1 MTGPI
6 VAHVFGLWGMSTTML
21 MLVGVTLIILAT
33 FILPLIE
40 AVKRLPDKGVVGNEA
55 GGG

>member
-1 MTGPI
+1 
-6 VAHVFGLWGMSTTML
+6 ML

-40 AVKRLPDKGVVGNEA
+40 AVKRLPDERVVGNEA